1 MRSAGQAVMTALLVL
16 KENVT
21 DKTVPYLQLEALNAS
36 HSCFFARVPAL
47 WLLAPSDA

>member
-1 MRSAGQAVMTALLVL
+1 MTALLIL

-21 DKTVPYLQLEALNAS
+21 DKSVRYLQLNAS